1 VVEIFFRLCLITLA
15 AVVLL
20 AVSCC
25 SDGDKTRSV
34 IPTGDSPPA
43 TMEEAPDDVMLEP
56 GGVAYRANVHHEGEE
71 NPWPS
76 IESTVVVLSSG
87 SSEIYVRYRDYIETA
102 AGEIRNNIVYVNEPG
117 QPLLDSILSLYS
129 VDAPAGIELT
139 IVARG
144 GLIGTAAAALAI
156 EVSLDVEPGQY
167 NFEIGLE
174 IDGEDYGTI
183 PCTIEVLAGE

>member
-1 VVEIFFRLCLITLA
+1 
-15 AVVLL
+15 
-20 AVSCC
+20 
-25 SDGDKTRSV
+25 
-34 IPTGDSPPA
+34 
-43 TMEEAPDDVMLEP
+43 MEEAPDDVMLEP

-156 EVSLDVEPGQY
+156 EVSPDVEPGQY
-167 NFEIGLE
+167 TFEIGLE
-174 IDGEDYGTI
+174 IDGKDYGTI